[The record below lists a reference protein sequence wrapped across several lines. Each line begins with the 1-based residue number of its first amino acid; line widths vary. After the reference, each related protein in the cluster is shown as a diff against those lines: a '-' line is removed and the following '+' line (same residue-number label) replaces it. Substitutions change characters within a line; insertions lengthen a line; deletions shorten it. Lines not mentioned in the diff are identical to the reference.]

1 MTVLEQQATL
11 ADPNVHSPLRRSGSS
26 AAPGRVMVGAPAHAL
41 LGTTSEVASLR
52 NTTVL
57 PQVEDQ
63 DGAVQLRPRS
73 QARYQYVRR
82 LGAGAMGEVNLV
94 TDNDIGRTV
103 AKKQLLAPTQNP
115 AGIARFIDEIRTVG
129 RLEHPNIVPIHDVG
143 VDESGQIFFV
153 MKHIDGETLESIL
166 ERLAAGDPAYCA
178 RYTLD
183 VRIEIFMGILRA
195 LQCAHEKGVIH
206 RDIKPANVM
215 IGRFG
220 EVVLMDWGVAKL
232 QTPAGLPGAAR
243 ASTQQGALIGTPAYM
258 SPEQA
263 SGDVDAV
270 DARSD
275 LYSATVL
282 FHELLGVQ
290 HYLHHCKTLPQL
302 LTGILSEE
310 FRYLRLVFIRH
321 PRHPVPPAELLHYCV
336 RGLAKAPQD
345 RYQSAAE
352 MIAELSRIREGR
364 CRVSCPAT
372 LAKRML
378 DTGGRFVQH
387 YPKLSPFIFYSVV
400 LLWLGCLAIT
410 VRVLMQSLTG

>member
-1 MTVLEQQATL
+1 MTALEQQATM
-11 ADPNVHSPLRRSGSS
+11 ADPNLHAPRRESEVS
-26 AAPGRVMVGAPAHAL
+26 AAPLRVRVNAPAHAL
-41 LGTTSEVASLR
+41 LGTTSEVATLR

-57 PQVEDQ
+57 PQVEE
-63 DGAVQLRPRS
+63 DGEDVQLLPRS
-73 QARYQYVRR
+73 QARYQRLRR

-103 AKKQLLAPTQNP
+103 AVKQLLAPTQNP

-143 VDESGQIFFV
+143 VDEQGQIFFV
-153 MKHIDGETLESIL
+153 MKHIDGETLESVL
-166 ERLAAGDPAYCA
+166 EKLAAGDPQYVQ

-232 QTPAGLPGAAR
+232 MPQAKESSAAHH
-243 ASTQQGALIGTPAYM
+243 ATQQGALIGTPAYM

-290 HYLHHCKTLPQL
+290 HYLQHAKTLPQL
-302 LTGILSEE
+302 LQAILSEE
-310 FRYLRLVFIRH
+310 FRYMRLVFLRH

-336 RGLAKAPQD
+336 RGLAKDPAA

-387 YPKLSPFIFYSVV
+387 YPKLSPFIFYTVL
-400 LLWLGCLAIT
+400 LLWLGCIAVT
-410 VRVLMQSLTG
+410 ARVLVQQLSG

>member
-1 MTVLEQQATL
+1 MTALEQQATM
-11 ADPNVHSPLRRSGSS
+11 ADPNLHVPRRASEVS
-26 AAPGRVMVGAPAHAL
+26 AAPLRVRVNAPAHAL
-41 LGTTSEVASLR
+41 LGTTSEAATLR

-57 PQVEDQ
+57 PQVEE
-63 DGAVQLRPRS
+63 DGEDVQLLPRS
-73 QARYQYVRR
+73 QARYQRLRR

-103 AKKQLLAPTQNP
+103 AVKQLLAPTQNP

-143 VDESGQIFFV
+143 VDEQGQIFFV

-166 ERLAAGDPAYCA
+166 EKLAAGDPQYVQ

-232 QTPAGLPGAAR
+232 MPQATESRAAHR
-243 ASTQQGALIGTPAYM
+243 ATQQGSLIGTPAYM

-290 HYLHHCKTLPQL
+290 HYLQHAKTLPQL
-302 LTGILSEE
+302 LQAILSEE
-310 FRYLRLVFIRH
+310 FRYMRLVFIRH

-336 RGLAKAPQD
+336 RGLAKDPAA

-387 YPKLSPFIFYSVV
+387 YPKLSPFIFYAVL
-400 LLWLGCLAIT
+400 LLWLGCLAVT
-410 VRVLMQSLTG
+410 ARALMQQLSS

>member
-1 MTVLEQQATL
+1 MTALERQATL
-11 ADPNVHSPLRRSGSS
+11 ADPNLHATLRAGEGGSAQVS
-26 AAPGRVMVGAPAHAL
+26 IRVGGPAHAL

-57 PQVEDQ
+57 PQVED
-63 DGAVQLRPRS
+63 DGGSVQLRPRS
-73 QARYQYVRR
+73 QARYQRVRR

-103 AKKQLLAPTQNP
+103 AVKQLLAPTQNP
-115 AGIARFIDEIRTVG
+115 TGIARFIEEIRTVG

-143 VDESGQIFFV
+143 VDEQGQIFFV

-166 ERLAAGDPAYCA
+166 EKLAEGDPDYCQ

-183 VRIEIFMGILRA
+183 VRIEIFMGLLHA

-232 QTPAGLPGAAR
+232 MPQAEPGVGNR
-243 ASTQQGALIGTPAYM
+243 STQQGTLIGTPAYM

-263 SGDVDAV
+263 SGDIDAV

-282 FHELLGVQ
+282 FHELLGLQ

-302 LTGILSEE
+302 LQAILSEE
-310 FRYLRLVFIRH
+310 FRYMRLVFIQH

-336 RGLAKAPQD
+336 RGLAKDPGA
-345 RYQSAAE
+345 RYGSAGE
-352 MIAELSRIREGR
+352 MIAELQRIREGR

-372 LAKRML
+372 LAKRMI

-387 YPKLSPFIFYSVV
+387 YPKLSPFIFYSVM
-400 LLWLGCLAIT
+400 LLWLGCLAFTARMLILYGA
-410 VRVLMQSLTG
+410 R